1 MSCIKCVANKHVR
14 THSSGGSLL
23 CDNGD
28 GDDCPNDRC
37 TGSYENTLLCY
48 VSHKMDIVP
57 HEKLVKTVAEFYTDY
72 EIKVAK
78 DLVFKKLAKGKR
90 NIV

>member
-1 MSCIKCVANKHVR
+1 
-14 THSSGGSLL
+14 
-23 CDNGD
+23 
-28 GDDCPNDRC
+28 
-37 TGSYENTLLCY
+37 
-48 VSHKMDIVP
+48 MDIVP
-57 HEKLVKTVAEFYTDY
+57 HEKLVKIVAEFYTDY

>member
-1 MSCIKCVANKHVR
+1 M
-14 THSSGGSLL
+14 SLL

-28 GDDCPNDRC
+28 GDDSPNDRC
-37 TGSYENTLLCY
+37 TESYENTLLCY

-57 HEKLVKTVAEFYTDY
+57 HEKLVKIVAEFYMDY

-78 DLVFKKLAKGKR
+78 DLVFEILAKRKE
-90 NIV
+90 ILLEKVKIKQL